1 MCQLCTFTTPGRWT
15 RISKTRFKALMHQD
29 KCNIEKCTKWAEV
42 QCHEICVHTSH
53 NKKTTWKE
61 CGQSKVHV
69 NDMIVVMIPGM
80 KEKLP
85 ETFDKETFERKL
97 IPVTGIFPVEG
108 IFLVDRAFRQKHHS
122 TANVKFARTGVSSL
136 SIQFSLQEKDSVRSF
151 MKQVV
156 NDKRK
161 LRSDVGAYIGGRTG
175 IRLGLSTLNK
185 LKFSVLKSVLSQEV
199 IDRVMYYFGV
209 PSDSLMLYDSEI
221 ICTLPKSAAQ
231 NVHADVSLGG
241 IEEPELQKSVMRLVV
256 IMIVTFDGDATT
268 EVYPNTRS
276 ETTFA
281 EPNRPIWTAPDGHNC
296 VLFDGRMA
304 HNGVAYEGHEELH
317 RLNFVFHHPDATKEQ
332 LKVIEINLSR
342 KSLNINVQS
351 MLASRSEE
359 EAEMLPRR
367 PAGPE
372 MPAGGHGGHSAASV
386 RPDAASTT
394 TAPSPLAPVSTTA
407 PSSP

>member
-1 MCQLCTFTTPGRWT
+1 MT
-15 RISKTRFKALMHQD
+15 RD
-29 KCNIEKCTKWAEV
+29 KDIIEKCTKWAGV
-42 QCHEICVHTSH
+42 QYHKICVHASH
-53 NKKTTWKE
+53 KTQTTWE
-61 CGQSKVHV
+61 MCGHSRLHM
-69 NDMIVVMIPGM
+69 NDMIVVMNLDM
-80 KEKLP
+80 KATLP
-85 ETFDKETFERKL
+85 ATFDKEAFERKS
-97 IPVTGIFPVEG
+97 IPVTGIFQVGG
-108 IFLVDRAFRQKHHS
+108 IFPVDSVFRHKHHS
-122 TANVKFARTGVSSL
+122 IAKEKFARTGVSSL
-136 SIQFSLQEKDSVRSF
+136 SIQFSQQEKDSVQSF

-156 NDKRK
+156 HDERKRK
-161 LRSDVGAYIGGRTG
+161 KHRVDGTYWGGRTG
-175 IRLGLSTLNK
+175 IRLGLSTLNQ
-185 LKFSVLKSVLSQEV
+185 LEFSVLKSVLSQEA

-221 ICTLPKSAAQ
+221 ICTPPKSAVQ
-231 NVHADVSLGG
+231 IVHADVSLGG

-367 PAGPE
+367 TAGPE